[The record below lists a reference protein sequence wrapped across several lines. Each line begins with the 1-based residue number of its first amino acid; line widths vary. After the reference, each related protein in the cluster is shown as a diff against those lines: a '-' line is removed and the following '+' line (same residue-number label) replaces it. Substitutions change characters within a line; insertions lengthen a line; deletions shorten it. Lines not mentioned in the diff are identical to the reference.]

1 MENVQA
7 HAKPWHRQYVS
18 DNYWAHAKPLAAG
31 AANSI
36 NPSLGISDS
45 YWAHAKLLAAASA
58 AANMRAHPIVLET
71 PSRKVIGPSKPSAE
85 AAEISIGPF

>member
-1 MENVQA
+1 MQ
-7 HAKPWHRQYVS
+7 S
-18 DNYWAHAKPLAAG
+18 YWQQLLLQMHGP
-31 AANSI
+31 I
-36 NPSLGISDS
+36 IWDWQHISDS

-71 PSRKVIGPSKPSAE
+71 PSRKVIGPLKPSAE